1 MVGCLQGH
9 HLDAFLHGGVDFR
22 AQRRHVLEATT
33 IGDRHARGAG
43 SHARARTVHGD
54 VAATDDH
61 HVLAREVG
69 IIAIA
74 DLGEQ
79 IDSAHDALGV
89 GPIEL

>member
-69 IIAIA
+69 VLAIA

-79 IDSAHDALGV
+79 VDSAHDALGV
-89 GPIEL
+89 DPIEL